1 MQTLQRHRT
10 GCVEKRGLLAIRAVV
25 CASLLLAAFLIA
37 GRGANAQDPQP
48 APERRFYQAK
58 DRLKAIAA
66 ASLFTPRA
74 VSEADI
80 MAGPPQKKDQ
90 FQLHLNDKVTCE
102 FTKPGEEKN
111 GNTPKFDCSITRVEN
126 AAGQIQTLT
135 PDMDEEPV
143 KVKFGR
149 DNRETFAEAASTRLL
164 WALGFYADAMFP
176 VRVTCLNCPAD
187 PHKASGPRGTH
198 VFNEGVI
205 ERKADGRKMYEI
217 SKGEDQGWSWKEF
230 ETVGRPSYEK
240 DGLKMIAAFIIHSDN
255 KPEQQRL
262 VCDGAQ
268 VDQSTKPFTTTCK
281 ASRVLIQD
289 TGATFGG
296 GGAFTNGKS
305 AKMNL
310 SEWSKKRVW
319 KKVGTSSTPQECQ
332 AELPK
337 SWAAKDGLGDP
348 VISEEGR
355 RFAAGLMCQLSDRQI
370 SDLFTVARV
379 AEQSDF
385 RNSDGSFKNGL
396 NEAAVVRLWADA
408 FKRKREELAA
418 GRCRMKTP
426 PADLTVI
433 DNPAGL
439 PTVPN
444 FCTARP
450 F

>member
-1 MQTLQRHRT
+1 MSVR
-10 GCVEKRGLLAIRAVV
+10 VVV
-25 CASLLLAAFLIA
+25 CSSMLVVALLIA
-37 GRGANAQDPQP
+37 GRGARAQAPQSQNPQSAAAAAEP
-48 APERRFYQAK
+48 AVERRFYSSR
-58 DRLKAIAA
+58 DRLQAIRA

-80 MAGPPQKKDQ
+80 VAGPAQQKDQ
-90 FQLHLNDKVTCE
+90 FQFHLNDKVTCE
-102 FTKPGEEKN
+102 FTKAGEEKN
-111 GNTPKFDCSITRVEN
+111 GNTPKFDCNITRVEDST
-126 AAGQIQTLT
+126 GRIQTLT
-135 PDMDEEPV
+135 PEMDEEPV

-149 DNRETFAEAASTRLL
+149 DNRETYAETASTRLL

-176 VRVTCLNCPAD
+176 VRLTCTNCPAD
-187 PHKASGPRGTH
+187 PQHASGPKGTH
-198 VFNEGVI
+198 AFDEGVI
-205 ERKADGRKMYEI
+205 ERKAKGRKMYEI
-217 SKGEDQGWSWKEF
+217 GQEDQGWSWKEF

-255 KPEQQRL
+255 KPAQQRL
-262 VCDGAQ
+262 VCDGVQ

-281 ASRVLIQD
+281 ASRVLVQD

-296 GGAFTNGKS
+296 GGKTTNKTS

-310 SEWSKKRVW
+310 GEWSKKRVW
-319 KKVGTSSTPQECQ
+319 KKVGTSSTPGAPGNQECQ

-348 VISEEGR
+348 IISEEGR

-370 SDLFTVARV
+370 SDLFIVARV
-379 AEQSDF
+379 AEQSDV
-385 RNSDGSFKNGL
+385 RNGDGSFKNGL
-396 NEAAVVRLWADA
+396 NEAAVVQLWVDA
-408 FKRKREELAA
+408 FKRKREDLAA

-426 PADLTVI
+426 PADLTAI

-444 FCTARP
+444 FCKVRP

>member
-1 MQTLQRHRT
+1 M
-10 GCVEKRGLLAIRAVV
+10 
-25 CASLLLAAFLIA
+25 
-37 GRGANAQDPQP
+37 
-48 APERRFYQAK
+48 
-58 DRLKAIAA
+58 
-66 ASLFTPRA
+66 
-74 VSEADI
+74 
-80 MAGPPQKKDQ
+80 
-90 FQLHLNDKVTCE
+90 
-102 FTKPGEEKN
+102 
-111 GNTPKFDCSITRVEN
+111 
-126 AAGQIQTLT
+126 
-135 PDMDEEPV
+135 
-143 KVKFGR
+143 
-149 DNRETFAEAASTRLL
+149 
-164 WALGFYADAMFP
+164 
-176 VRVTCLNCPAD
+176 
-187 PHKASGPRGTH
+187 
-198 VFNEGVI
+198 
-205 ERKADGRKMYEI
+205 
-217 SKGEDQGWSWKEF
+217 
-230 ETVGRPSYEK
+230 GRPGYEK

-255 KPEQQRL
+255 KPAQQRL

-289 TGATFGG
+289 AGATFGG

-319 KKVGTSSTPQECQ
+319 KKVGTSSAPQECQ

-337 SWAAKDGLGDP
+337 SLAAKDGLGNP

-379 AEQSDF
+379 AEQPDF

-396 NEAAVVRLWADA
+396 NEAAVVKLWADA

-426 PADLTVI
+426 PADLSVI

-444 FCTARP
+444 F
-450 F
+450 

>member
-1 MQTLQRHRT
+1 MF
-10 GCVEKRGLLAIRAVV
+10 
-25 CASLLLAAFLIA
+25 LAALLVPE
-37 GRGANAQDPQP
+37 RGVKAQDPQP
-48 APERRFYQAK
+48 APTAPAPERRFYSPG
-58 DRLKAIAA
+58 DRLKAIRE

-80 MAGPPQKKDQ
+80 IAGPKQKKDQ

-102 FTKPGEEKN
+102 FAKAGEEKN

-126 AAGQIQTLT
+126 AAGQVQTLT
-135 PDMDEEPV
+135 PEMDEEPV
-143 KVKFGR
+143 KVKFR
-149 DNRETFAEAASTRLL
+149 PDNRETYAEAASTRLL

-187 PHKASGPRGTH
+187 PQKASGPKGTH

-205 ERKADGRKMYEI
+205 ERMADGRKMYEI

-255 KPEQQRL
+255 KPPQQRL
-262 VCDGAQ
+262 VCDGVQ

-296 GGAFTNGKS
+296 GGKFTNKTS

-310 SEWSKKRVW
+310 GEWSKKRVW
-319 KKVGTSSTPQECQ
+319 KKVGTSSTPGAPGNQECQ

-337 SWAAKDGLGDP
+337 SLAAKDGLGDP
-348 VISEEGR
+348 IISEEGR

-379 AEQSDF
+379 AEQPDF

-396 NEAAVVRLWADA
+396 NEAAVVKLWADA

-426 PADLTVI
+426 PADLSVI